1 MQRIAIFASG
11 TGTNT
16 VRIIEYFK
24 GHSSIGVSLVLSN
37 KADAPVLE
45 KAKNLGVESVA
56 FNRGEFYDTNDV
68 VDKLQA
74 ANIDFVVL
82 AGFLW
87 KVPDNLLKA
96 FPDRIINIHPA
107 LLPKFGG
114 KGMYGMNVHRA
125 VKESGEAETGISIHL
140 VNEEYDKGRML
151 FQARCK
157 VLESD
162 TPESIA
168 AKVHELEYT
177 NFPREI
183 ELFVKSNE
191 IA

>member
-1 MQRIAIFASG
+1 MHRIAIFASG

-24 GHSSIGVSLVLSN
+24 GHSSIEVALVLSN
-37 KADAPVLE
+37 KVDAPVLE
-45 KAKNLGVESVA
+45 KAKDLGVETFA
-56 FNRGEFYDTNDV
+56 FNRGAFYETNDV
-68 VDKLQA
+68 VEKLQA
-74 ANIDFVVL
+74 DKIDYVVL

-114 KGMYGMNVHRA
+114 KGMYGINVHRA

-177 NFPREI
+177 NFPVEI
-183 ELFVKSNE
+183 ERF
-191 IA
+191 IHTQ